1 MPGSVGG
8 GAYDSPRMRDVPTP
22 PDERATLDLVERMRA
37 GDGEAWREAYG
48 RYRDEMLLSIRVRM
62 GPRLRAAV
70 QSEDILQ
77 SVVFEAFQA
86 MPRFVDRGP
95 GSLRGYL
102 ERLLLQKLRG
112 RARRLSTRKR
122 AGGEPLT
129 DTLAEH
135 AVAPAVVSYAD
146 PRYERLERALA
157 RLPDDM
163 RDVIVMRRLEGLS
176 IDETASRLDRS
187 AAATLKLH
195 ARAMARLTLLMRDAG
210 A

>member
-1 MPGSVGG
+1 
-8 GAYDSPRMRDVPTP
+8 MRDVPTP
-22 PDERATLDLVERMRA
+22 PDEHATLDLVARMQA
-37 GDGEAWREAYG
+37 GDAEAWREAYG

-62 GPRLRAAV
+62 GPRLRAAL

-77 SVVFEAFQA
+77 SVVLEAFQA

-102 ERLLLQKLRG
+102 ERLLVQKLRG
-112 RARRLSTRKR
+112 RARGLATRKR
-122 AGGEPLT
+122 RGDQPLT
-129 DTLAEH
+129 DTVAGQ
-135 AVAPAVVSYAD
+135 AVEPTVIRYTD

-157 RLPDDM
+157 LLPDDM
-163 RDVIVMRRLEGLS
+163 REVIVMRRIEGLS
-176 IDETASRLDRS
+176 IDETAGRLERS